1 MDLRA
6 LHYFVV
12 VAEELN
18 ITRAAERLNMSQP
31 PLSAQIKGLEEE
43 LGVQLF
49 IRGKRHLTI
58 TDAGTHLY
66 RRARQILELSEQTQ
80 QELMSM
86 EGLSGDLNI
95 SLVEGR
101 APFLLARWIAGFR
114 SEFPRVSIHLWNGS
128 GDEVME
134 RVQRGLADLA
144 LVATPYNAEQL
155 DGFSVGREPWAAMM
169 SKDHPLAAEEGQFL
183 PLRRLVG
190 QPLYIP
196 SRRSRLDSIRAWFE
210 ELGEE
215 PSIAGDLSHYI
226 DAVALSEQNAGIC
239 IYPMTTYNESD
250 LIVKKIITESARQ
263 VEYALVWKRNDRQRD
278 LQQEFI
284 NYVQDS
290 MEEERRG
297 TQPYIMP
304 EREYFPRRIQSSCKR
319 LQTYAFCMPLHM
331 GSLLQKNCF
340 LDRLF
345 VFCYPVCVL
354 NNKEKFFDV
363 RGQVPPL
370 RHRRIFL

>member
-31 PLSAQIKGLEEE
+31 PLSSQIKGLEEE

-66 RRARQILELSEQTQ
+66 YRAKQILELSGQTQ
-80 QELMSM
+80 LELQSM

-101 APFLLARWIAGFR
+101 APFLLSRWIAGFR
-114 SEFPRVSIHLWNGS
+114 QEFPRVSIHLWNGS
-128 GDEVME
+128 GDEAME
-134 RVQRGLADLA
+134 RLLRGLADLA
-144 LVATPYNAEQL
+144 LAATPYNAEQL
-155 DGFSVGREPWAAMM
+155 DGISVGREPWTAMM
-169 SKDHPLAAEEGQFL
+169 SKDHPLAKTEGDFL
-183 PLRRLVG
+183 PLKALVG
-190 QPLYIP
+190 MPLFIP
-196 SRRSRLDSIRAWFE
+196 SRRSRGDSIRAWFQ

-215 PSIAGDLSHYI
+215 PVIAGDLSSYI
-226 DAVALSEQNAGIC
+226 DAVALAEQNAGIC

-250 LIVKKIITESARQ
+250 LVVKKVIIESSRQ
-263 VEYALVWKRNDRQRD
+263 IEYALLWRRNEHQTE

-284 NYVQDS
+284 NFVQDC
-290 MEEERRG
+290 MEEERLG
-297 TQPYIMP
+297 TQTYILP
-304 EREYFPRRIQSSCKR
+304 EREYI
-319 LQTYAFCMPLHM
+319 
-331 GSLLQKNCF
+331 
-340 LDRLF
+340 
-345 VFCYPVCVL
+345 
-354 NNKEKFFDV
+354 
-363 RGQVPPL
+363 PPEDTKYL
-370 RHRRIFL
+370 

>member
-6 LHYFVV
+6 LHYFAV

-101 APFLLARWIAGFR
+101 APYLLARWISGFR
-114 SEFPRVSIHLWNGS
+114 SEFPRVAIHLWNGS

-155 DGFSVGREPWAAMM
+155 DGFSVGREPWVAMM

-196 SRRSRLDSIRAWFE
+196 SRRSRLNSIRAWFE

-215 PSIAGDLSHYI
+215 PTIAGDLSNYI

-239 IYPMTTYNESD
+239 IYPMTTYNVSD
-250 LIVKKIITESARQ
+250 LIVTKIITESARQ
-263 VEYALVWKRNDRQRD
+263 VEYALVWKRNDRQTE

-284 NYVQDS
+284 NYVQDC

-304 EREYFPRRIQSSCKR
+304 EREYFPPEDTKY
-319 LQTYAFCMPLHM
+319 L
-331 GSLLQKNCF
+331 
-340 LDRLF
+340 
-345 VFCYPVCVL
+345 
-354 NNKEKFFDV
+354 
-363 RGQVPPL
+363 
-370 RHRRIFL
+370 

>member
-18 ITRAAERLNMSQP
+18 ITRASERLNMSQP
-31 PLSAQIKGLEEE
+31 PLSVQIKGLEEE

-58 TDAGTHLY
+58 TDAGTLLY
-66 RRARQILELSEQTQ
+66 RRARQILELSDQTQ

-101 APFLLARWIAGFR
+101 APYLLARWISGFR
-114 SEFPRVSIHLWNGS
+114 SEFPRVAIHLWNGS
-128 GDEVME
+128 G
-134 RVQRGLADLA
+134 
-144 LVATPYNAEQL
+144 
-155 DGFSVGREPWAAMM
+155 M

-215 PSIAGDLSHYI
+215 PTIAGDLSNYI

-239 IYPMTTYNESD
+239 IYPMTTYNVSD
-250 LIVKKIITESARQ
+250 LIVTKIITESARQ
-263 VEYALVWKRNDRQRD
+263 VEYALVWKRNDRQTE

-284 NYVQDS
+284 NYVQDC

-304 EREYFPRRIQSSCKR
+304 EREYFPPEDTKY
-319 LQTYAFCMPLHM
+319 L
-331 GSLLQKNCF
+331 
-340 LDRLF
+340 
-345 VFCYPVCVL
+345 
-354 NNKEKFFDV
+354 
-363 RGQVPPL
+363 
-370 RHRRIFL
+370 